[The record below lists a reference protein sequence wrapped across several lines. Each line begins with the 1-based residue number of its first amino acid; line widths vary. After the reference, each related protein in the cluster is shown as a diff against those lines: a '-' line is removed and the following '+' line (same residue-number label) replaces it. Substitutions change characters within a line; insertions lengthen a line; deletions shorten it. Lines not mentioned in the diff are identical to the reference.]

1 VTFVSNRS
9 DQHREDFMARQAEP
23 ADTDDR
29 FDHLMANVLM
39 PLENI
44 EFTIEQYLMENGA
57 RIDPETRFL
66 LARVRDSV
74 ARAAVSTRRATLS
87 GGRAQDQAG
96 EDRALAY
103 PAA

>member
-1 VTFVSNRS
+1 MT
-9 DQHREDFMARQAEP
+9 RQAQAP
-23 ADTDDR
+23 DR
-29 FDHLMANVLM
+29 PDRLEQMMSNVQM

-44 EFTIEQYLMENGA
+44 EFTIEQYLLENGS

-74 ARAAVSTRRATLS
+74 GRIAVSTRRLS
-87 GGRAQDQAG
+87 VAETREQPA
-96 EDRALAY
+96 RPRLAW